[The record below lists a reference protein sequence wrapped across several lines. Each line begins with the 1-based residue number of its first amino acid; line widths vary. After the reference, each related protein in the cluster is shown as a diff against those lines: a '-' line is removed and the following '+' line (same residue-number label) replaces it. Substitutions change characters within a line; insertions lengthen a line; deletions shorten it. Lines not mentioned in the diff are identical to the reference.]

1 MLKRYLLYSVNG
13 MSAVGCVP
21 VWKDKLSPYCQQ
33 KCFIPLL
40 HCVKNWHEDW
50 SCLVCHLIII
60 TELHSCKSW
69 HL

>member
-1 MLKRYLLYSVNG
+1 MLKRYLLYSVDG

-40 HCVKNWHEDW
+40 HCVKNWHED
-50 SCLVCHLIII
+50 
-60 TELHSCKSW
+60 
-69 HL
+69 